1 MKPQEAPR
9 GHTPPLDD
17 VLNRSLMDCKQKV
30 SHQFVRLTV
39 MISRISSDVF
49 FFLILKWLFVFF
61 IKQQQKNNK
70 QDIKQETTL
79 SENRMCFAGHPVS
92 QARGHQRAVGP
103 GFSLPPWCAPGL
115 RSLAS

>member
-9 GHTPPLDD
+9 GHTPLLDD

-49 FFLILKWLFVFF
+49 FFNSKVAGFF
-61 IKQQQKNNK
+61 I
-70 QDIKQETTL
+70 
-79 SENRMCFAGHPVS
+79 
-92 QARGHQRAVGP
+92 
-103 GFSLPPWCAPGL
+103 
-115 RSLAS
+115 